1 MRRWRVVAT
10 LIVATI
16 AAGAL
21 SLLPVG
27 GTLAHARGPNNP
39 APSMDLSAF
48 SDAPPGRHLRVLFI
62 HHSIGGHLLA
72 RHGPPVGGAHDI
84 WQSHPNG
91 GGMRDLLEAAGYEV
105 HEASYDSRVG
115 NDTDMFDWLPKFGDH
130 MDEVLRVDLQDK
142 RLPKGEHN
150 DVVMF
155 KSCFPNSYFV
165 GEGRAPGNPRGPE
178 LTVANAKATMTA
190 VRAKLEKHP
199 EVLFV
204 YFTTPPQAPRIEPQ
218 PAWKWLARKML
229 GRHRGPAALRRS
241 GDLAREFADWMKAP
255 NGWLRGYPEQ
265 NIVVFDYYDVLT
277 GNGVSNLLHYPTRN
291 GYDSHPSSVGQR
303 QAAAKLV
310 PFLNRAVRRA
320 GLLAVR

>member
-1 MRRWRVVAT
+1 MRRWRLVAA
-10 LIVATI
+10 LIVASIVT
-16 AAGAL
+16 GAL
-21 SLLPVG
+21 SILPVG
-27 GTLAHARGPNNP
+27 GKLVHARGPNKP

-48 SDAPPGRHLRVLFI
+48 SDALTGRHLRVLFI
-62 HHSIGGHLLA
+62 HHSIGGQLLA
-72 RHGPPVGGAHDI
+72 KHGPPLGGAHNI

-115 NDTDMFDWLPKFGDH
+115 NDTDMFDWLPKFRDH
-130 MDEVLRVDLQDK
+130 MDEVLRVDMQDK
-142 RLPKGEHN
+142 RLPKGQRN

-190 VRAKLEKHP
+190 LRAEFEKHP
-199 EVLFV
+199 DVLFV
-204 YFTTPPQAPRIEPQ
+204 YFTTPPQAPRIEPR

-229 GRHRGPAALRRS
+229 GRAEGPAALRRS

-255 NGWLRGYPEQ
+255 DGWLRGYPEH
-265 NIVVFDYYDVLT
+265 NVVVFDYYDVLT
-277 GNGVSNLLHYPTRN
+277 GNGASNLLHYPTES
-291 GYDSHPSSVGQR
+291 GYDSHPSSLGQR
-303 QAAAKLV
+303 KAAAKLV